1 MNSIDVTILI
11 ILGFFCIKGFFRGFI
26 MEIFTLVGLV
36 LAYVIAIRQMNSL
49 ASLINNIVRLPALVA
64 TTLSFFL
71 IFILVVL
78 FCRWIA
84 GALRKITR
92 WTLLGW
98 IDRGG
103 GILFGL
109 FKGALVVSLL
119 ALLVSLI
126 PTSQGMETEEENSL
140 LFRPARSVAPA
151 VFNFIK
157 HTFPQTKNFYDEV
170 KEGFINK
177 SREVTDSVLSKR
189 LESLRKELKNRV
201 K

>member
-36 LAYVIAIRQMNSL
+36 LAYVIAIRQMNFL

-78 FCRWIA
+78 VCRWIA

-157 HTFPQTKNFYDEV
+157 YTFPQTKNFYDEV

-201 K
+201 E

>member
-49 ASLINNIVRLPALVA
+49 ASLINNMVRLPELVA

-170 KEGFINK
+170 KEGLKNK
-177 SREVTDSVLSKR
+177 SREVTDSVLSR
-189 LESLRKELKNRV
+189 RIESLQKELKNRV